1 MSAPSCLSAER
12 TSADAAN
19 GTPIGATVLRVLLP
33 DDLTADADDLTA
45 AAAGRH
51 GQQARADARA
61 AIGEAIGDYL
71 DAALTAGTL
80 RL

>member
-1 MSAPSCLSAER
+1 MSAPSVLSAEPS
-12 TSADAAN
+12 SADAADL
-19 GTPIGATVLRVLLP
+19 TAIGATVLRVLLP
-33 DDLTADADDLTA
+33 NDLTA

-51 GQQARADARA
+51 GQQARAELRA